1 MAEFKRQTFQFTS
14 GKQIRLHGNSFFI
27 SKSLEVGEGIVPN
40 IFSLLEEQ
48 TGSRP
53 TASVSNL
60 HKLSPEEIQEL
71 ADYNIRLWLDLKDSI
86 RRYGVSNPRV
96 FNRENA
102 RLSDDGKP
110 ESPKKDGNKS
120 GPSKEKAANKNETPD
135 NTTAG

>member
-48 TGSRP
+48 TGGRP

-60 HKLSPEEIQEL
+60 HKLTPEEIQEL
-71 ADYNIRLWLDLKDSI
+71 ADYNIRLWMDLKDSI
-86 RRYGVSNPRV
+86 RRYGIGNPRV
-96 FNRENA
+96 FNRENT
-102 RLSDDGKP
+102 RLSDDGKS
-110 ESPKKDGNKS
+110 ESPKKGSNKS
-120 GPSKEKAANKNETPD
+120 GQLKEKTGSNSDASGSTAAS
-135 NTTAG
+135 